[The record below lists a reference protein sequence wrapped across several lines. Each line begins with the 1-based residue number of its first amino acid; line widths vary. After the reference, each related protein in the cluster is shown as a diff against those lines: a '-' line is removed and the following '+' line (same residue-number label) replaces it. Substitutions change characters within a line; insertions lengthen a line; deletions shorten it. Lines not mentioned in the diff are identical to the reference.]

1 MQASGT
7 DRPDLERGDALYFFP
22 DAPLSS
28 SQLRHLLSHGTRERR
43 AWAVSHLLR
52 YADWDDIWKFVD
64 REQVRELFAHLDL
77 PASLRAAWARML
89 RIEEVPLGDR

>member
-1 MQASGT
+1 MQANGT
-7 DRPDLERGDALYFFP
+7 DQSDTQRGPALYFFP
-22 DAPLSS
+22 DTPMTAGE
-28 SQLRHLLSHGTRERR
+28 LRRLLADGSRERR
-43 AWAVSHLLR
+43 AWAVSQMLR